1 MKAKILTIFVI
12 LVLVLTTGCERSAT
26 KASIVPGPVGP
37 AGADGIDG
45 IDGKDFDPND
55 PEFKAIL
62 DQAVAEQI
70 ALAQLVATVEPTE
83 EVSGDTDVVESLEVD
98 PDLTG
103 GAVVTKVQETKKFGQ
118 WKVQYFTGATTLMKD
133 FQYTDFVPGW
143 EKFPNEDWPAGDF
156 LAKNGLEYGQ
166 ELSDFCQQD
175 KTCDF
180 PVAARSFRT
189 ITADYDIAGIRECHE
204 AGTGIG
210 CAIIIVNMGDVTASF
225 RDQMVDTG
233 HTITGLYWNGDE
245 IDQAIS
251 AWASHVVYR
260 MVGVP
265 SPVPA
270 NPGANCSVPNG
281 CKGVDITFAII
292 SGNELLVLGNSIVQ
306 P

>member
-1 MKAKILTIFVI
+1 MKTKILTIFVI
-12 LVLVLTTGCERSAT
+12 LMLVLTGCTRSAT
-26 KASIVPGPVGP
+26 KAPVSIPGPVGP
-37 AGADGIDG
+37 QGEDGFDG
-45 IDGKDFDPND
+45 LDGKDFDPND

-62 DQAVAEQI
+62 DQVVAEQI
-70 ALAQLVATVEPTE
+70 ALAQPTVEPIE
-83 EVSGDTDVVESLEVD
+83 EGSDVVMTD
-98 PDLTG
+98 PTG
-103 GAVVTKVQETKKFGQ
+103 GAVVTVLQTTQDMGQ
-118 WKVQYFTGATTLMKD
+118 WKVQYFTGATMLMKG
-133 FQYTDFVPGW
+133 FQFTDLIPGW
-143 EKFPNEDWPAGDF
+143 EKFPNEDWSAGNF

-175 KTCDF
+175 VTCDF

-189 ITADYDIAGIRECHE
+189 ITADYNISGIGQCSEG
-204 AGTGIG
+204 GTGIG

-225 RDQMVDTG
+225 RNQMVDTG

-260 MVGVP
+260 MVGIP
-265 SPVPA
+265 SVDPA
-270 NPGANCSVPNG
+270 NPGANCSVWNG
-281 CKGVDITFAII
+281 CKGVNITFAII